1 MKIEHTIK
9 RVKDS
14 FWESDQDYIDAA
26 RYRKLRMWMS
36 MNQKET
42 WDEVCRLAAVG
53 CYVSD
58 DEFDLWLDG
67 MKDIESGLHITIMTP
82 TEEPC
87 DDGDCIRYRN
97 FNGGCDVCGEPCI

>member
-1 MKIEHTIK
+1 MT
-9 RVKDS
+9 DA
-14 FWESDQDYIDAA
+14 IDAA

-36 MNQKET
+36 MNQKVT

-67 MKDIESGLHITIMTP
+67 MKDINVIPIVIETP
-82 TEEPC
+82 TEC
-87 DDGDCIRYRN
+87 LDGDCIKYRN
-97 FNGGCDVCGEPCI
+97 FNGGCDVCEQPCY